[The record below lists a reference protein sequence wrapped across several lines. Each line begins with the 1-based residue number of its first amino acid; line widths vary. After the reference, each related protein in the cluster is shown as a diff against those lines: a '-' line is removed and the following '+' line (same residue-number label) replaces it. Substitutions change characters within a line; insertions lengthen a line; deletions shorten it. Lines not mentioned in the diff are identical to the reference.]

1 MIYLYARSK
10 GYFASIGRIGNLE
23 CDFVLRRGSNNYSY
37 VQISRTIADRL
48 TEDREYA
55 SLEKIKDNYP
65 KHLLTMDRLLQK
77 RNGILH
83 ENIIDFFLNERAF
96 C

>member
-1 MIYLYARSK
+1 M
-10 GYFASIGRIGNLE
+10 
-23 CDFVLRRGSNNYSY
+23 
-37 VQISRTIADRL
+37 IADRL

-83 ENIIDFFLNERAF
+83 ENIIYFFLNERAF